1 MKASHK
7 AALKEFQDN
16 SNKVCT
22 KLEKELNQS
31 KKSADK
37 MASELTD
44 LKNRHDNQIKKK
56 SIEVANL
63 LEKEKQLKEESKN
76 LNVQVHDGLT
86 KLTKS
91 NETISNLQS
100 RIISV
105 TNKSMDLLTD
115 VTAKVTT
122 VVVFLTLK
130 SNSLKY

>member
-1 MKASHK
+1 MNSFQDFDIRDLKASHK

-44 LKNRHDNQIKKK
+44 LKNRHQNEIRRK

-63 LEKEKQLKEESKN
+63 LEKEKQLNEESKN
-76 LNVQVHDGLT
+76 LKVQIQDGLN
-86 KLTKS
+86 KLAKS
-91 NETISNLQS
+91 NETVSNLQS
-100 RIISV
+100 EIISV
-105 TNKSMDLLTD
+105 TNKSMELLTD
-115 VTAKVTT
+115 VAAKV
-122 VVVFLTLK
+122 LQ
-130 SNSLKY
+130 

>member
-1 MKASHK
+1 MNSFQDFDIKDLKASHK

-44 LKNRHDNQIKKK
+44 LKNRHQNEIRRK

-63 LEKEKQLKEESKN
+63 LEKEKQLNEESKN
-76 LNVQVHDGLT
+76 LKVRVQDGLN
-86 KLTKS
+86 KLAKS

-100 RIISV
+100 EIISV
-105 TNKSMDLLTD
+105 TNKSMELLTD
-115 VTAKVTT
+115 VAAKV
-122 VVVFLTLK
+122 LQ
-130 SNSLKY
+130 

>member
-1 MKASHK
+1 MNSFQDFDIRDLKASHK

-44 LKNRHDNQIKKK
+44 LKNRHQNEIRRK

-63 LEKEKQLKEESKN
+63 LEKEKQLNEESKN
-76 LNVQVHDGLT
+76 LKVRVQDGLN
-86 KLTKS
+86 KLAKS

-100 RIISV
+100 EIISV
-105 TNKSMDLLTD
+105 TNKSMELLTD
-115 VTAKVTT
+115 VAAKV
-122 VVVFLTLK
+122 LQ
-130 SNSLKY
+130 

>member
-1 MKASHK
+1 MNSFQDFDIRDLKASHK

-44 LKNRHDNQIKKK
+44 LKNRHQNEIRRKN
-56 SIEVANL
+56 IEVANL
-63 LEKEKQLKEESKN
+63 LEKEKQLNEESKN
-76 LNVQVHDGLT
+76 LKVRVQDGLN
-86 KLTKS
+86 KLAKS

-100 RIISV
+100 EIISV
-105 TNKSMDLLTD
+105 TNKSMELLTD
-115 VTAKVTT
+115 VAAKV
-122 VVVFLTLK
+122 LQ
-130 SNSLKY
+130 